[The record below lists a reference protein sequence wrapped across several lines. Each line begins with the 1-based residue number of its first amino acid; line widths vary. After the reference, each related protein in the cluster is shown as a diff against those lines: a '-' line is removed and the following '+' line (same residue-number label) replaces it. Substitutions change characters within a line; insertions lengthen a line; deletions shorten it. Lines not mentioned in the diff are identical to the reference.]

1 MVFALPVAPS
11 NDLMSNGPGGEG
23 RGEEELEENG
33 RDMFG
38 PCSGNVQNSEHV
50 LTWGRQGE
58 SPNKAWERLRV

>member
-33 RDMFG
+33 REMFG
-38 PCSGNVQNSEHV
+38 PCSGNVQNMF
-50 LTWGRQGE
+50 
-58 SPNKAWERLRV
+58 